1 MAQLITP
8 AELDDLLSRGTVHVL
23 DVRYRLDR
31 PDGSAEHLEGH
42 IPGAVY
48 VDLETELSRHGRP
61 DEGRHPLPPTAALQ
75 DAARR
80 SGLDDDDTVV

>member
-8 AELDDLLSRGTVHVL
+8 ADLDDLLRSDTGGRAVRVL

-31 PDGSAEHLEGH
+31 PDGRADHDAAH

-48 VDLETELSRHGRP
+48 VDMETELSRHGRP
-61 DEGRHPLPPTAALQ
+61 DEGRHPLPGRAALW
-75 DAARR
+75 DLGP
-80 SGLDDDDTVV
+80 SG